1 MRTAFSTNLIVLQ
14 GNVTRDPEVKVTK
27 NGTFVMKFGLA
38 TEHSKGAENDF
49 EKVTTY
55 HNILCLGKSVEW
67 LDGKIKKGHKVMVT
81 GRQENQSFEG
91 DDGQKKFYSQVV
103 TDTVTPFLQTNGT
116 SKQNDITS
124 EKDVSDD
131 VPF

>member
-38 TEHSKGAENDF
+38 TEHS
-49 EKVTTY
+49 
-55 HNILCLGKSVEW
+55 KSVEW

-124 EKDVSDD
+124 EEDVSDD
-131 VPF
+131 IPF